1 MTTTVVLVD
10 DHELIRQGLRRAFER
25 ADDFSVIGEAS
36 SAAQALETVAAA
48 PPDVVVLDV
57 RLPDGSGLDVAKKL
71 REKHPAMGIVVLTMY
86 AGDDQL
92 FGALEAGASA
102 FVPKDSP
109 AEDVIAAARHAA
121 VSPRA
126 FTAKDLAG
134 AMQRRLSPSGPQL
147 SPREREV
154 LGLLAD
160 GLGVAAISKK
170 LYISE
175 STTKTHISKVYEK
188 LGAANRAQ
196 ALMTAMRLGLITNP
210 ADPAF

>member
-25 ADDFSVIGEAS
+25 TGDFSVVGEAGS
-36 SAAQALETVAAA
+36 VAEALAVIAEHT
-48 PPDVVVLDV
+48 PSVVIFDV
-57 RLPDGSGLDVAKKL
+57 RLPDGSGLDAARKV
-71 REKHPAMGIVVLTMY
+71 REGNPTMGIVVLTMY

-102 FVPKDSP
+102 FVPKDAP
-109 AEDVIAAARHAA
+109 ADDVIAAARHAA

-126 FTAKDLAG
+126 FTANDLAG

-160 GLGVAAISKK
+160 GLGVAAISKQ
-170 LYISE
+170 LFISE

-188 LGAANRAQ
+188 LGAGNRAQ
-196 ALMTAMRLGLITNP
+196 ALMTAMRLGLIANP
-210 ADPAF
+210 ADDNR